1 LPCETNTAF
10 FQQVVYKV
18 NNSWGREAG
27 MLIEFLDH
35 LFRFGAIV
43 NIVWVMILLSLYS
56 PEGIHRPISIVLS
69 ICTISYLS
77 VIAYDED
84 ALFGPILGAVLEFNA
99 RLTLVLIW
107 LFCLSLFKD
116 NFKMKPMYYF
126 VLGLYVMR
134 ALWFQMAGMTDDNFQ
149 HASVVLRTIIYLY
162 LLYIIL
168 SDYSGDLLE
177 KRRILR
183 LWIIATLV
191 IVPFMI
197 TLERAYF
204 GGTVYLDRMSLI
216 ESLPAF
222 FTVSILLFELMKII
236 AREFFISTDTS
247 RQGQTPDAAT
257 LENKPEGEDAYNL
270 ALLEEKMR
278 NGLYC
283 EPNLTVSKLAEVI
296 NIPEHRLRRLI
307 NHYLG
312 HQNISQYL
320 NGYRIEE
327 AKKRLADADLRH
339 VSILEIAMDI
349 GYVSLRPFNRAFK
362 NRTDQ
367 TPSSYRQSCLL
378 KSSALANSMP
388 SV

>member
-1 LPCETNTAF
+1 
-10 FQQVVYKV
+10 
-18 NNSWGREAG
+18 
-27 MLIEFLDH
+27 MLIDFFDH
-35 LFRFGAIV
+35 LFRFGAII
-43 NIVWVMILLSLYS
+43 NMAWVVILLSLY
-56 PEGIHRPISIVLS
+56 PVKGIHRPISIVLS
-69 ICTISYLS
+69 ICTSSYLI

-84 ALFGPILGAVLEFNA
+84 ALFGPILGGVLEFYA

-116 NFKMKPMYYF
+116 NFKMRPMYYF
-126 VLGLYVMR
+126 VLGLYVIR
-134 ALWFQMAGMTDDNFQ
+134 TLWFQMAGMTDDNFQ
-149 HASVVLRTIIYLY
+149 YASMVLRTIIYLY

-183 LWIIATLV
+183 LWIIAILV
-191 IVPFMI
+191 IVPFII

-204 GGTVYLDRMSLI
+204 GGAIYSDRISLM

-222 FTVSILLFELMKII
+222 FTVSVLLFELMKII
-236 AREFFISTDTS
+236 AGEFFSSSDTS
-247 RQGQTPDAAT
+247 KQGQTPDAAT
-257 LENKPEGEDAYNL
+257 LENKPIGEDAYSL

-283 EPNLTVSKLAEVI
+283 EPNLTVAKLAEVI

-320 NGYRIEE
+320 NSYRIEE
-327 AKKRLADADLRH
+327 AKKRLADTDQRH

-362 NRTDQ
+362 SRTDQ
-367 TPSSYRQSCLL
+367 TPSSYRKNCMSQ
-378 KSSALANSMP
+378 AVNSPSNSP
-388 SV
+388 SVES